1 LDSTENQRI
10 ANTERKRH
18 TMLTRSPKLFRLTLA
33 LALPMG
39 LLALSSPARANAR
52 KVTNGSDC
60 QFTRNIDRAGFNPG
74 TGDAFSTDYTEKG
87 MSYANAQAATKEV
100 TCNVPRN
107 LPLSTLGLSD
117 LEIRFEQTLG
127 LDHASTI
134 TCQAFSYRTDGTIA
148 AQAERTAVLPASTGK
163 SDIKRVSLDFGNA
176 INASGSKGF
185 YVVTC
190 DLAPEVYLT
199 SIYSSEEDGIAGN

>member
-1 LDSTENQRI
+1 
-10 ANTERKRH
+10 
-18 TMLTRSPKLFRLTLA
+18 MLTRSPKLSRLTLA

-39 LLALSSPARANAR
+39 LLALSSTAHANAR

-60 QFTRNIDRAGFNPG
+60 QFKRNIDRAGFDPLNG
-74 TGDAFSTDYTEKG
+74 HIFSTDYTEG
-87 MSYANAQAATKEV
+87 GLSYQDAQVTTKEIA
-100 TCNVPRN
+100 CNVPRN

-127 LDHASTI
+127 LSHPSTI
-134 TCQAFSYRTDGTIA
+134 TCQAFSYRTDGSLA
-148 AQAERTAVLPASTGK
+148 AQAERTAVLPASTAK